1 MTELPLSAAIPVLH
15 EVVTH
20 RTRAPSTGSKRFS
33 ELFERMAPL
42 VWGTL
47 RHLGVREADLPD
59 LCQEVFV
66 VVHRRLPDFDESRS
80 SLQTWIYGICLRRA
94 SQYRRR
100 AAHLREVSE
109 AEVQEPSLIADQES
123 ALERKRAREWLD
135 VALERVGEHHRT
147 VFVLYE
153 MEELPMKTIAAV
165 LGCPLQTAYFRL
177 HRARDEVEKA
187 FRALAKGR
195 PTSPACGRR

>member
-1 MTELPLSAAIPVLH
+1 VIELPLSAAISLAHPAIAH
-15 EVVTH
+15 PTA
-20 RTRAPSTGSKRFS
+20 APSRDSKRFS
-33 ELFERMAPL
+33 ELFEHTAPL

-59 LCQEVFV
+59 VCQEVFV
-66 VVHRRLPDFDESRS
+66 VVHRRLPDFDASRA

-100 AAHLREVSE
+100 AAHLREVPD
-109 AEVQEPSLIADQES
+109 AEVQEQSQVGDQES

-135 VALERVGEHHRT
+135 IALERVDEHHR
-147 VFVLYE
+147 VIFVLYE
-153 MEELPMKTIAAV
+153 IDELPMKTIAAV

-177 HRARDEVEKA
+177 HRAREHVERA
-187 FRALAKGR
+187 FRALAKKGR
-195 PTSPACGRR
+195 